1 MSSQNVCNKCGKTF
15 SNVGNLNVHKKTVC
29 NDVIKYLN
37 CEFCLA
43 NFKRRSTLNSHYG
56 TCKIKLEKESN
67 KEKSIYI
74 ENEQIKKELLNIKIE
89 NRKQKDKQKITN
101 QKYETELK
109 NTNQKYETEL
119 KNMNDKYTSEIKHLK
134 DKLNFSEENSR
145 KQINLLQ
152 EENKRLTE
160 LLSNL
165 SDKLPISTQTNS
177 NNTSTNTVIN
187 ISANIFDQLNPIT
200 DETFFQYGQ
209 EITQK
214 ILLQGLDSVLNLG
227 MKHFKDKVVCT
238 DKSRNTLKYKMKDQ
252 IVNDKGGVRL
262 AEQIINQSIEPKVK
276 LYDKTLVDTYKKK
289 TRDPTTLKYEQA
301 QLNSMIELRNAIV
314 DNDDELKTKIGSK
327 LSKRVPTNHA
337 MIADINGA
345 TTKNMWEFFNQADK
359 SCERILFNSIE
370 YFLVRDAN
378 KNVIR
383 ALEVDDDGLPILDT
397 EIDFSA
403 QTMKLLPPPTREQT
417 PDRDPG
423 KKSRGRPKKVNIPE
437 GADM

>member
-1 MSSQNVCNKCGKTF
+1 MSNFTCDKCGKAF
-15 SNVGNLNVHKKTVC
+15 SNIGNLNVHKKTVC
-29 NDVIKYLN
+29 SDKIELLDCKY
-37 CEFCLA
+37 CEQS
-43 NFKRRSTLNSHYG
+43 FKRHANLLNHYS
-56 TCKIKLEKESN
+56 TCKEKVKYDIN
-67 KEKSIYI
+67 KEQKYI
-74 ENEQIKKELLNIKIE
+74 SEIQSLKEKNIVLEREIQRLNELL
-89 NRKQKDKQKITN
+89 T
-101 QKYETELK
+101 T
-109 NTNQKYETEL
+109 
-119 KNMNDKYTSEIKHLK
+119 
-134 DKLNFSEENSR
+134 
-145 KQINLLQ
+145 
-152 EENKRLTE
+152 
-160 LLSNL
+160 LS
-165 SDKLPISTQTNS
+165 SKLPENTTTTTNS
-177 NNTSTNTVIN
+177 NNTNTYIN
-187 ISANIFDQLNPIT
+187 INANIFDQLNPIT

-214 ILLQGLDSVLNLG
+214 VLFQGLEGVLNLG

-314 DNDDELKTKIGSK
+314 DNDEELKTKIGSK

-337 MIADINGA
+337 LLADINGA
-345 TTKNMWEFFNQADK
+345 TTKNMWDFFNQADK

-397 EIDFSA
+397 EIDFSE
-403 QTMKLLPPPTREQT
+403 QTRKLLPPPTRQSEEQV
-417 PDRDPG
+417 
-423 KKSRGRPKKVNIPE
+423 KKTRGRPKKVKAPE
-437 GADM
+437 EIYE

>member
-1 MSSQNVCNKCGKTF
+1 MSTKPQCNFCKKFF
-15 SNVGNLNVHKKTVC
+15 SSVGNLNAHIKNVC
-29 NDVIKYLN
+29 SKVSPNLQ
-37 CEFCLA
+37 CEFCKKS
-43 NFKRRSTLNSHYG
+43 FKLDLTLKRHHLV
-56 TCKIKLEKESN
+56 CKARISQESN
-67 KEKSIYI
+67 KQLQEQVDLSIKNI
-74 ENEQIKKELLNIKIE
+74 IKKYE
-89 NRKQKDKQKITN
+89 N
-101 QKYETELK
+101 ELK
-109 NTNQKYETEL
+109 NIKNKHKSDL
-119 KNMNDKYTSEIKHLK
+119 KNIQ
-134 DKLNFSEENSR
+134 DKLEISEENSRKQINRLEISDENSR

-359 SCERILFNSIE
+359 SCERILFNSVE

-417 PDRDPG
+417 TDRDPE

-437 GADM
+437 GAEM